1 VGPFQSV
8 LIGLAGLGAL
18 WVVLGI
24 ASSFN
29 LKKLIC
35 GSDNS
40 LSTSKFQLVLWT
52 VVIVFSYLVMF
63 SFLGKAKN
71 FADLG
76 LPDNVLIVMGISA
89 TTAIAAKGIAVSN
102 ASAAAKA
109 VGTPIVPGAGTVVVS
124 SAAGS
129 AAGLFQGDDGMPD
142 LGKVQL
148 MIWTLI
154 GICIYLTKVHH
165 QLVTQVRIMPDID
178 QTLMV
183 LMGLGHGAYLGK
195 KIAGN
200 GGS

>member
-1 VGPFQSV
+1 MGAFGAV
-8 LIGLAGLGAL
+8 LIGLGGLGAL
-18 WVVLGI
+18 WVLMGV

-29 LKKLIC
+29 LKKLVC
-35 GSDNS
+35 GSDGS

-89 TTAIAAKGIAVSN
+89 TTAVVAKGIAVSN
-102 ASAAAKA
+102 AAAAAKA
-109 VGTPIVPGAGTVVVS
+109 AGIAVAPGSGTVLVS
-124 SAAGS
+124 RAAGA

-165 QLVTQVRIMPDID
+165 QLVTQVRVMPDID